1 MWLHAVCLTF
11 YIFKNIVIIFF
22 CGWLNKKK
30 NNPKNIQTKI
40 IRFYNLENDSSL
52 FIYVYKK
59 SYTATVVLSFVLSF
73 YF

>member
-1 MWLHAVCLTF
+1 MVEQ
-11 YIFKNIVIIFF
+11 
-22 CGWLNKKK
+22 KK

-40 IRFYNLENDSSL
+40 IRFFNLENDSRL

-59 SYTATVVLSFVLSF
+59 SYTATVVLSLVLSF

>member
-1 MWLHAVCLTF
+1 MVEQ
-11 YIFKNIVIIFF
+11 
-22 CGWLNKKK
+22 KK

-40 IRFYNLENDSSL
+40 IRFFNLENDSSL